1 MKEEVSQVKCDK
13 VLSNITF
20 QHLYDI
26 IVWGCPLKGNFGGKD
41 GGWKGVKIY
50 SKLGHVSCG
59 RAEVKK
65 KENNTNVFHGGFL
78 LHF

>member
-1 MKEEVSQVKCDK
+1 MG
-13 VLSNITF
+13 LSIK
-20 QHLYDI
+20 D
-26 IVWGCPLKGNFGGKD
+26 VGNFGGKD
-41 GGWKGVKIY
+41 GGWNGVKIY

-65 KENNTNVFHGGFL
+65 KENNTNVFYGGFL